1 MTQIKTAERNNK
13 IKELAKN
20 GKTATEI
27 SEIIGIKRK
36 RVLQL
41 LRSFRIKPKRDLH
54 PLQIRSEKAQNIINE
69 LKNGTKQSDIAR
81 KYNVTR
87 QYVSQIKYKLE
98 SK

>member
-1 MTQIKTAERNNK
+1 MTHIETAERNNK

-41 LRSFRIKPKRDLH
+41 LRSFRIKTKRDLH
-54 PLQIRSEKAQNIINE
+54 PLQSEKAQNIINE

-87 QYVSQIKYKLE
+87 QYVSQIKYKLQ